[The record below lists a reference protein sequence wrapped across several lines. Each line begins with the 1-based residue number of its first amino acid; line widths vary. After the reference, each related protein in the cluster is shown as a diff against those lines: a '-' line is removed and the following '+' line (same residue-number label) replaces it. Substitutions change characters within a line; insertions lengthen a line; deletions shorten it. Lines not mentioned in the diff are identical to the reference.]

1 MPTTIIV
8 FGAFWCEL
16 VSCAN
21 ILQYRFVYSTCNICS
36 NGCGCYIAVKDDK
49 IVGIMGN
56 EHYPVNRGRLGPKG
70 ENQWWAN
77 NSVDRLK
84 TPLIRHNG
92 KLLSATWEDA
102 YSLLVE
108 KTQEV
113 LKRKGPSG
121 LAFYHTG
128 QAYLEDYYTISKITR
143 AGLRMHH
150 VDANT
155 RLCTA
160 TAEWSLIESFGS
172 DGPPACQEDVDITDV
187 IVFIGRNSSETNTVF
202 GKGF

>member
-1 MPTTIIV
+1 V

-84 TPLIRHNG
+84 TPLN
-92 KLLSATWEDA
+92 
-102 YSLLVE
+102 
-108 KTQEV
+108 
-113 LKRKGPSG
+113 
-121 LAFYHTG
+121 
-128 QAYLEDYYTISKITR
+128 
-143 AGLRMHH
+143 
-150 VDANT
+150 
-155 RLCTA
+155 
-160 TAEWSLIESFGS
+160 
-172 DGPPACQEDVDITDV
+172 PA
-187 IVFIGRNSSETNTVF
+187 
-202 GKGF
+202 